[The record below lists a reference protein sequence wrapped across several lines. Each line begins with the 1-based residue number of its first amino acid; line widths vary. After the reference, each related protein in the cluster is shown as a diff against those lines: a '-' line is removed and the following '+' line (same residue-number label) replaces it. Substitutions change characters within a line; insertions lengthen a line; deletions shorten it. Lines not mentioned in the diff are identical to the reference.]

1 MLGPTSTNRFFESTR
16 GKIVTL
22 LRRSGMTADEV
33 AQALGLTDN
42 AVRAHLTTLERDG
55 LVRPNGVRHEGR
67 VGKPATIYQLSP
79 EVEPVFSKAYLPFL
93 TVLVGALGERL
104 GTPELANLFREV
116 GRRLAASAG
125 QPAGDLKHR
134 VRVASD
140 LLNRLGG
147 LTTVEELAGGTG
159 YVIRGSGC
167 PLGIAVA
174 ERPEVCQVVGGLIQ
188 EVTGAKVQS
197 CCARGERPSCCFEAK
212 VAKQDG

>member
-1 MLGPTSTNRFFESTR
+1 MLGPTKADRFFESTR
-16 GKIVTL
+16 GKIVSL
-22 LRRSGMTADEV
+22 LRRSWMTAEEI

-55 LVRPNGVRHEGR
+55 LVRPNGVRHEGK

-79 EVEPVFSKAYLPFL
+79 DVEPLFSKAYLPLL
-93 TVLVGALGERL
+93 TVLVGTMGERL
-104 GTPELANLFREV
+104 RKPELTSLFREV

-125 QPAGDLKHR
+125 APDGNLGHR

-147 LTTVEELAGGTG
+147 LTTVEEVAGDTG

-174 ERPEVCQVVGGLIQ
+174 ERPEVCQVVGGLIE

-197 CCARGERPSCCFEAK
+197 CCTRGERPSCCFEAR
-212 VAKQDG
+212 VAEQDG